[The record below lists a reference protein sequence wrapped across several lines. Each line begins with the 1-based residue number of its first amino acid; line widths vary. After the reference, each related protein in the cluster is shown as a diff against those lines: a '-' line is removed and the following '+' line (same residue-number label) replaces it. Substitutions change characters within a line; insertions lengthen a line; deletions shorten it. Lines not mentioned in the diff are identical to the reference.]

1 MNKKLYIKTLLISIA
16 VMIVLAFAIFIY
28 CATSLMNIGGGEEI
42 KELDKVKPNTRE
54 NIVVFGTDKSGLR
67 SDTIMLFSVSEK
79 QNNINVISIPRD
91 LKVKLGENYQKINAA
106 LAIGKESLAVKTV
119 KEVTGVPIHHYITVN
134 FDAVEDV
141 VNALGG
147 VDFYVPNNMHY
158 EDPYQELYI
167 HLDKGQQHLNGAQ
180 AVQLLRYRGYAMA
193 DIERT
198 NVQRDFI
205 QALVDQKLTISNFDK
220 IPEIYSAVNKHI
232 KSNMTLANVMGYAT
246 KIMGMKDMKFNSFP
260 CPYYLSGD
268 FVQLKADEAA
278 EIFNNNFK

>member
-1 MNKKLYIKTLLISIA
+1 
-16 VMIVLAFAIFIY
+16 MI
-28 CATSLMNIGGGEEI
+28 N
-42 KELDKVKPNTRE
+42 
-54 NIVVFGTDKSGLR
+54 
-67 SDTIMLFSVSEK
+67 
-79 QNNINVISIPRD
+79 
-91 LKVKLGENYQKINAA
+91 NYQKINAA
-106 LAIGKESLAVKTV
+106 LALGKESLAVKTV
-119 KEVTGVPIHHYITVN
+119 KEVTGVPIHNYITVN

-147 VDFYVPNNMHY
+147 VDFYVPNNMDY

-167 HLDKGQQHLNGAQ
+167 HLSKGQQHLNGEQ

-205 QALVDQKLTISNFDK
+205 QALVDQKLTMSNFDK

-232 KSNMTLANVMGYAT
+232 RSNMTLADVMIYAT
-246 KIMGMKDMKFNSFP
+246 KIMGMKDMKFNSFQ
-260 CPYYLSGD
+260 CPYYISGD
-268 FVQLKADEAA
+268 YVQLKSGEAE